1 MSKNILVLGAG
12 GYIGSVLTDLLL
24 IKKYKVHAYDRFF
37 FGIET
42 LKKNIANKNLVII
55 KKDIRDIETKDFD
68 KIDHVIDLAALSNDP
83 SCELDTKLTRDIN
96 FHGRMKA
103 ARLASKN
110 KVKKYIFSSTCSVY
124 GDTKDN
130 VVDETSKLAPISEYA
145 KSSVDCEKVLLNEF
159 NNKDF
164 CTTIIRNGTVFGVSP
179 RMRFDLVVNLM
190 TLTAF
195 EKAKIY
201 ILGGGDQ
208 YRPLIHVKDVCDCI
222 YKILKSKNNLVK
234 NEIFNLG
241 IENKKISEIAFMI
254 QNTLNKEII
263 IEKIEDDNDKRNY
276 NVSFEKIKKKIKF
289 FPKYSINFGIQEVY
303 QSLKT
308 KKITKNQKTSTV
320 EWYKFLINSKKII
333 DEVAI
338 NNKIF

>member
-1 MSKNILVLGAG
+1 MSENILLLGAG

-24 IKKYKVHAYDRFF
+24 KKKYKVSAYDRFF

-42 LKKNIANKNLVII
+42 LKKNITNKNLKII
-55 KKDIRDIETKDFD
+55 KKDIRDIEANDFN

-83 SCELDTKLTRDIN
+83 SCELDINLTKDIN
-96 FHGRMKA
+96 FHGRIKA

-124 GDTKDN
+124 GDTKN
-130 VVDETSKLAPISEYA
+130 NMVDETSKLSPISEYA
-145 KSSVDCEKVLLNEF
+145 KSSAECEKILLNEL

-164 CTTIIRNGTVFGVSP
+164 CATIVRNGTVFGVSP
-179 RMRFDLVVNLM
+179 RMRFDLVINLM

-195 EKAKIY
+195 EKGKIY
-201 ILGGGDQ
+201 ILGGGNQ

-222 YKILKSKNNLVK
+222 IKILQAKNDLVK

-241 IENKKISEIAFMI
+241 IGNKKISEIAFMI
-254 QNTLNKEII
+254 QSTLNKEII

-276 NVSFEKIKKKIKF
+276 NVNFKKIKKKLKF
-289 FPKYSINFGIQEVY
+289 FPKYSINFGIKEVY
-303 QSLKT
+303 KSLKT
-308 KKITKNQKTSTV
+308 KKVAKSQKTSTV

-333 DEVAI
+333 DEVSI

>member
-1 MSKNILVLGAG
+1 MSKNILLFGAG

-24 IKKYKVHAYDRFF
+24 KKKYKVSAYDRFF

-42 LKKNIANKNLVII
+42 LKKNITNKNLKII
-55 KKDIRDIETKDFD
+55 KKDIRDIEAKDF
-68 KIDHVIDLAALSNDP
+68 KNIDYVIDLAALSNDP
-83 SCELDTKLTRDIN
+83 SCELDINLTKDIN
-96 FHGRMKA
+96 FHGRIKA
-103 ARLASKN
+103 ARLAAKN

-124 GDTKDN
+124 GNTKN
-130 VVDETSKLAPISEYA
+130 NLVDETSKLSPISEYA
-145 KSSVDCEKVLLNEF
+145 KSSAECEKILLSEL

-164 CTTIIRNGTVFGVSP
+164 CITIIRNGTVFGISP

-195 EKAKIY
+195 EKGKIN
-201 ILGGGDQ
+201 ILGGGNQ

-222 YKILKSKNNLVK
+222 LKILRAKNNIVK
-234 NEIFNLG
+234 NEIFNLA

-263 IEKIEDDNDKRNY
+263 IEKLEDDNDKRNY
-276 NVSFEKIKKKIKF
+276 NVNFDKVRKKLKF
-289 FPKYSINFGIQEVY
+289 FPKYSINFGIKEVY
-303 QSLKT
+303 KSLKT
-308 KKITKNQKTSTV
+308 KEIFKSEKTSTV
-320 EWYKFLINSKKII
+320 EWYKFLINAKKILE
-333 DEVAI
+333 EVTI

>member
-1 MSKNILVLGAG
+1 MSKNILLLGAG

-24 IKKYKVHAYDRFF
+24 RKRYKVFAYDRFF
-37 FGIET
+37 FGIEI
-42 LKKNIANKNLVII
+42 LKKNLNNKNLIII
-55 KKDIRDIETKDFD
+55 KKDIRDIEDKDFN
-68 KIDHVIDLAALSNDP
+68 KIDYVIDLAALSNDP
-83 SCELDTKLTRDIN
+83 SCELDIKLTRDIN
-96 FHGRMKA
+96 FHGRIRA
-103 ARLASKN
+103 AKLASRN

-130 VVDETSKLAPISEYA
+130 MVDETSKLAPISEYA
-145 KSSVDCEKVLLNEF
+145 KSSADCEKILLNDL
-159 NNKDF
+159 NNKNF
-164 CTTIIRNGTVFGVSP
+164 CVTIVRNGTVFGVSP

-195 EKAKIY
+195 EKGKIY
-201 ILGGGDQ
+201 ILGGGNQ
-208 YRPLIHVKDVCDCI
+208 YRPLIHVKDVCDCMF
-222 YKILKSKNNLVK
+222 KILQTNNNLVK

-276 NVSFEKIKKKIKF
+276 NVNFEKIKRKLKF
-289 FPKYSINFGIQEVY
+289 FPKYPVNFGIKEVY
-303 QSLKT
+303 KSLKT
-308 KKITKNQKTSTV
+308 KKVMKNQKTSTV
-320 EWYKFLINSKKII
+320 EWYKFLIDSKKII
-333 DEVAI
+333 DEVSI

>member
-24 IKKYKVHAYDRFF
+24 IKKYRVYAYDRFF

-42 LKKNIANKNLVII
+42 LKKNITNKNLVII

-68 KIDHVIDLAALSNDP
+68 KIDYVIDLAALSNDP

-124 GDTKDN
+124 GDTKDKL
-130 VVDETSKLAPISEYA
+130 VDENSKLAPISEYA
-145 KSSVDCEKVLLNEF
+145 KSSVECEKILLGEL

-164 CTTIIRNGTVFGVSP
+164 CITIIRNGTVFGISP

-195 EKAKIY
+195 EKGKIN
-201 ILGGGDQ
+201 ILGGGNQ

-222 YKILKSKNNLVK
+222 LKILQSKNNLVK
-234 NEIFNLG
+234 NQIFNLA
-241 IENKKISEIAFMI
+241 ISNKKISDIAFMI

-263 IEKIEDDNDKRNY
+263 IEKLEDDNDKRNY
-276 NVSFEKIKKKIKF
+276 NVNFEKIKKKLKF
-289 FPKYSINFGIQEVY
+289 FPKYSIDFGIKEVY
-303 QSLKT
+303 KSLKT
-308 KKITKNQKTSTV
+308 KETFKSQKTSTV
-320 EWYKFLINSKKII
+320 EWYKFLINAKKILE
-333 DEVAI
+333 EVTI
-338 NNKIF
+338 NNKVF